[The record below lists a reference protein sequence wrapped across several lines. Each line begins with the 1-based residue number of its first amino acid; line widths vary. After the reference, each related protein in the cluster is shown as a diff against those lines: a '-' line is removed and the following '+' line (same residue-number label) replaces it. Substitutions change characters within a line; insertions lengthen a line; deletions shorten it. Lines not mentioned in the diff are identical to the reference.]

1 MNTPLKG
8 KRRCI
13 MRAKKTTTAKAGN
26 KAAKA
31 YADVDKA
38 FDPLG
43 SYTGRAAD
51 GRPSQDADDL

>member
-1 MNTPLKG
+1 
-8 KRRCI
+8 
-13 MRAKKTTTAKAGN
+13 MRANKPPAVKAGN

>member
-1 MNTPLKG
+1 
-8 KRRCI
+8 
-13 MRAKKTTTAKAGN
+13 MRAKKTTAAKAGN

-43 SYTGRAAD
+43 SYTGRAED